1 MQNTVHFVLQ
11 AKGGIGKSFVSTLLA
26 QYLINETGAVRCFD
40 TDQENTTFAHYAA
53 LSVSHIA
60 LADPSRVINPKRFDT
75 LMEILLTQEGN
86 FVVDTGANTFSNLL
100 AYMVE
105 SEVVAL
111 IRDARKTAYVH
122 TIVGGGDTL
131 ADTANGFYAI
141 AQKVSGARVV
151 LWLNEHFGEI
161 KTAEGKPFTETQAY
175 RLCAARLTGVVT
187 LYRRNPATFGEDI
200 RKLNTKRHTILQ
212 ALASAEYTLM
222 EKQRIKTFS
231 RDLFDQ
237 LRALPWRSSA
247 PRGLQA

>member
-1 MQNTVHFVLQ
+1 MHNTVHFVLQ

-26 QYLINETGAVRCFD
+26 QHLINETGAVRCFD

-53 LSVSHIA
+53 LGVRHIA
-60 LADPSRVINPKRFDT
+60 LADQSRVINPKRFDT
-75 LMEILLTQEGN
+75 LMEALLTEEGN
-86 FVVDTGANTFSNLL
+86 FVIDTGANTFSNLL

-105 SEVVAL
+105 NEVFTL
-111 IRDARKTAYVH
+111 LRDARKTTYVH

-141 AQKVSGARVV
+141 AQKVSGTRVV
-151 LWLNEHFGEI
+151 LWFNEHFGEI

-175 RLCAARLTGVVT
+175 RQCAGRLTGTVT

-200 RKLNTKRHTILQ
+200 RKLNTKRHTIAQ
-212 ALASAEYTLM
+212 ALTSIDYTLM

-231 RDLFDQ
+231 RDVFEQ
-237 LRALPWRSSA
+237 LRAVRW
-247 PRGLQA
+247 

>member
-26 QYLINETGAVRCFD
+26 QYLINETGSVRCFD

-53 LSVSHIA
+53 LSVRHIT
-60 LADPSRVINPKRFDT
+60 LADQSRVINPKRFDA
-75 LMEILLTQEGN
+75 LMVTLLTDEGN

-105 SEVVAL
+105 NEVFEML
-111 IRDARKTAYVH
+111 RDARKTTYVH

-141 AQKVSGARVV
+141 AQRVRGTRIIV
-151 LWLNEHFGEI
+151 WFNEHFGEI
-161 KTAEGKPFTETQAY
+161 TTAEGKPFTETQAY
-175 RLCAARLTGVVT
+175 RQSAARLTGAVT
-187 LYRRNPATFGEDI
+187 LFRRNPATFGEDI
-200 RKLNTKRHTILQ
+200 RKLNTRRHTIAQ
-212 ALASAEYTLM
+212 ALASNDYSLM

-231 RDLFDQ
+231 RDVFEQ
-237 LRALPWRSSA
+237 LRSINW
-247 PRGLQA
+247 

>member
-26 QYLINETGAVRCFD
+26 QYLINETGSVRCFD

-53 LSVSHIA
+53 LSVRHIT
-60 LADPSRVINPKRFDT
+60 LSDQSRVINPKRFDS
-75 LMEILLTQEGN
+75 LMVTLLTEEGN

-105 SEVVAL
+105 NEVFQML
-111 IRDARKTAYVH
+111 RDARRTTYVH

-141 AQKVSGARVV
+141 AQKVSGTRIIV
-151 LWLNEHFGEI
+151 WFNEHFGQI
-161 KTAEGKPFTETQAY
+161 VTAEGKPFTETQAY
-175 RLCAARLTGVVT
+175 RQSAARLTGAVT
-187 LYRRNPATFGEDI
+187 LFRRNPATFGEDI
-200 RKLNTKRHTILQ
+200 RKLNTRRHTIAQ
-212 ALASAEYTLM
+212 ALASSDYTVM

-231 RDLFDQ
+231 RDVFGQ
-237 LRALPWRSSA
+237 LRAIEW
-247 PRGLQA
+247 

>member
-26 QYLINETGAVRCFD
+26 QYVINETGAVRCFD

-53 LSVSHIA
+53 LSVRHIA
-60 LADPSRVINPKRFDT
+60 LADPSRVINPKRFDA
-75 LMEILLTQEGN
+75 LMETLLTEEGN
-86 FVVDTGANTFSNLL
+86 FVIDTGANTFSNLL

-105 SEVVAL
+105 NEVFPLLRQAG
-111 IRDARKTAYVH
+111 KTTYVH

-141 AQKVSGARVV
+141 AQKVSGTRVV

-175 RLCAARLTGVVT
+175 SQSAARLTGTVT

-200 RKLNTKRHTILQ
+200 RKLNTRRHTIAQ
-212 ALASAEYTLM
+212 ALASNEYTLM

-231 RDLFDQ
+231 RDIFDQ
-237 LRALPWRSSA
+237 LRTLRW
-247 PRGLQA
+247 

>member
-26 QYLINETGAVRCFD
+26 QYVVSETGAVRCFD

-53 LSVSHIA
+53 LSVRHIA
-60 LADPSRVINPKRFDT
+60 LADPSRVINPKRFDA
-75 LMEILLTQEGN
+75 LMETLLTEEGN

-105 SEVVAL
+105 NEVFPLLRQAG
-111 IRDARKTAYVH
+111 KTTYVH

-141 AQKVSGARVV
+141 AQKVSGTRVV

-175 RLCAARLTGVVT
+175 RQSAARLSGTVT

-200 RKLNTKRHTILQ
+200 RKLNTRRHTIAQ
-212 ALASAEYTLM
+212 ALASNDYTLM

-231 RDLFDQ
+231 RDIFDQ
-237 LRALPWRSSA
+237 LRTLKW
-247 PRGLQA
+247 

>member
-26 QYLINETGAVRCFD
+26 QHIINETGAVRCFD
-40 TDQENTTFAHYAA
+40 TDQENTTFQHYAA
-53 LSVSHIA
+53 LSVQHVVVTGQSRLI
-60 LADPSRVINPKRFDT
+60 DPKKFDS
-75 LMEILLTQEGN
+75 LMETLLTEDGN
-86 FVVDTGANTFSNLL
+86 FVIDTGANTFSNLL

-105 SEVVAL
+105 NEIFPL
-111 IRDARKTAYVH
+111 LMQARKTTYVH

-141 AQKVSGARVV
+141 AQKVSGTRVA
-151 LWLNEHFGEI
+151 LWLNEHFGDI

-175 RLCAARLTGVVT
+175 RQSAGRLTGTVT

-200 RKLNTKRHTILQ
+200 RKLNTKRHTIAQ
-212 ALASAEYTLM
+212 ALASPEYTLM

-231 RDLFDQ
+231 RDVFDQ
-237 LRALPWRSSA
+237 LRALAW
-247 PRGLQA
+247 

>member
-26 QYLINETGAVRCFD
+26 QHVIHETGSARCFD

-53 LSVSHIA
+53 LCVRHIA
-60 LADPSRVINPKRFDT
+60 LADSSRVINPKRFDT
-75 LMEILLTQEGN
+75 LMETLLTEEGN

-105 SEVVAL
+105 NEVFAL
-111 IRDARKTAYVH
+111 LKSARKTTYVH

-141 AQKVSGARVV
+141 AQKVSGTRIV
-151 LWLNEHFGEI
+151 LWFNEHFGDI

-175 RLCAARLTGVVT
+175 RQCAGRLTGTVT
-187 LYRRNPATFGEDI
+187 LFRRNPATFGEDI
-200 RKLNTKRHTILQ
+200 RKLNTKRHTIAQ
-212 ALASAEYTLM
+212 ALASTEYTLM

-231 RDLFDQ
+231 RDVFDQ
-237 LRALPWRSSA
+237 LRALAW
-247 PRGLQA
+247 